1 MSLCSRHDGLRSLLT
16 SRPPHPASEP
26 LYMLPLFI
34 QVLVN
39 VSLLCKTFSHAISL
53 LWLFFSFNA
62 IITWTDRLSDLTSFS
77 LTTASSSLICL
88 VHPSW
93 HSSHLRLKDYSVFLE
108 DSWVKLDLSLQLFVV
123 LQTAKWEGLNSP
135 WSNFHC
141 LQCVYRLW
149 NANFREYCIFKHLLL
164 YFYYTFIYL
173 FIL

>member
-1 MSLCSRHDGLRSLLT
+1 MSPCSARPSLML
-16 SRPPHPASEP
+16 S
-26 LYMLPLFI
+26 LYCGF
-34 QVLVN
+34 
-39 VSLLCKTFSHAISL
+39 
-53 LWLFFSFNA
+53 FFSFNA
-62 IITWTDRLSDLTSFS
+62 IITWTDRLSDLTSVS

-141 LQCVYRLW
+141 LQCVYGLW
-149 NANFREYCIFKHLLL
+149 NADFREYCIFKHLLL

-173 FIL
+173 YFNHNIYYTLKETFVAFPTWQIR